1 MTGRQRRRGEP
12 YDVGY
17 GKPPKQSRFKKGHSG
32 NPYGRPR

>member
-17 GKPPKQSRFKKGHSG
+17 GKADIDVMRRNVRF
-32 NPYGRPR
+32 